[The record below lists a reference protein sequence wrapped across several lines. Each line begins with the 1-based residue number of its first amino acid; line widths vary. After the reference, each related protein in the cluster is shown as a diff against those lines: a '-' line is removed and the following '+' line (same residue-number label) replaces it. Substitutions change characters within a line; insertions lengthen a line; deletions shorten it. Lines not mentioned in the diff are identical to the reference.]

1 LKRLPLLS
9 LLCFIPILAGAQ
21 DRTTPTSLLPD
32 IDPQDIEIRGEFRA
46 RFPGL
51 NRQPILGFNPTPRVF
66 RLDPNRM
73 PFIENPD
80 QVVATVQVS
89 RLEAPGGP
97 APQYIRFPQQG
108 YLHSRFGV
116 GRYIS
121 PEADVYAG
129 APLTENTWFRGSLN
143 YHSSDG
149 HRNRDVQPS
158 SFRFMDATAGIQT
171 RLGNRTKLGFDFS
184 LLSDFNYGI
193 QTPSPA
199 IPDPSSIL
207 TGNPRK
213 TYNGYSAG
221 TDFTHFFN
229 AFRKVEGEI
238 SYNYYKVNFNFPNID
253 QERSEEQRLKG
264 SVYYQWP
271 GSSIG
276 TIFGIGAFT
285 DAARLINSP
294 RDDTN
299 WHISGVKGSWEQ
311 PLSSG
316 MKLSVIARGYV
327 TYDEKDGNNF
337 YVYPD
342 ARVEFSSVPNLTLVG
357 RIGGYILNDGLRGLH
372 ETNRFAMRDAGLI
385 NQRTVYGLGEARYDF
400 LGSAQIYAGLAY
412 YIYEN
417 YQYFADFRNAGTT
430 LFGVL
435 YDDDTRRQ
443 KLYGGF
449 RYINRPYGFT
459 FFTEV
464 YVQNT
469 KLDSGIEAPYA
480 EKLGITA
487 GMTIRPVHKLNIT
500 IWSDFIGKRP
510 YDLDGNKLAGYY
522 LPGGRIEYRF
532 TDDFGLYL
540 KVNNILDQEYEI
552 WNGYTE
558 RLFQVYGGV
567 TIKL

>member
-1 LKRLPLLS
+1 MKRLLLLS
-9 LLCFIPILAGAQ
+9 LLCFIPILTGAQ

-80 QVVATVQVS
+80 QVVATIQVA
-89 RLEAPGGP
+89 RLDAPEGQ
-97 APQYIRFPQQG
+97 APQYIRFPDQG
-108 YLHSRFGV
+108 YLHSRLGV
-116 GRYIS
+116 GRYVS
-121 PEADVYAG
+121 PEADVYG
-129 APLTENTWFRGSLN
+129 GTPITENTWFRGSLN

-149 HRNRDVQPS
+149 HRNREVQPS
-158 SFRFMDATAGIQT
+158 SFRFMDATAGIET
-171 RLGNRTKLGFDFS
+171 RLSNRTRVGVNLS
-184 LLSDFNYGI
+184 LLNEFNYGI
-193 QTPSPA
+193 ETRAPDFTTNFPS
-199 IPDPSSIL
+199 
-207 TGNPRK
+207 GNPRK

-221 TDFTHFFN
+221 SDITHFFN
-229 AFRKVEGEI
+229 AFRKFEGDL
-238 SYNYYKVNFNFPNID
+238 SYNYYRVNYNFPFVE
-253 QERSEEQRLKG
+253 QLRSEEQRLKG

-271 GSSIG
+271 GTSIG

-285 DAARLINSP
+285 DAARLVQSL

-299 WHISGVKGSWEQ
+299 WHISGVKATWEQ
-311 PLSSG
+311 PLSSD
-316 MKLSVIARGYV
+316 MKLSLIGRGYV

-337 YVYPD
+337 YIYPD
-342 ARVEFSSVPNLTLVG
+342 ARVEFSSIPNLTLVG
-357 RIGGYILNDGLRGLH
+357 RVGGYILNDGLRGLH
-372 ETNRFAMRDAGLI
+372 EINRFADEGSGLI
-385 NQRTVYGLGEARYDF
+385 NQRTIYGLGEARYDF
-400 LGSAQIYAGLAY
+400 LGSAQVYAGLAY

-417 YQYFADFRNAGTT
+417 YQYFLFQDIGYS
-430 LFGVL
+430 LFGVV

-464 YVQNT
+464 HVQNT
-469 KLDSGIEAPYA
+469 KLDDGTEAPYA
-480 EKLGITA
+480 EKFGVTA
-487 GMTIRPVHKLNIT
+487 GMTIRPVRNLNIT
-500 IWSDFIGKRP
+500 IWSDYIGNRP
-510 YDLDGNKLAGYY
+510 YNLEGNKLSAYY

-532 TDDFGLYL
+532 TDGFGLYL
-540 KVNNILDQEYEI
+540 KVNNILDQEYEV

-567 TIKL
+567 TFKL

>member
-1 LKRLPLLS
+1 MKRLPLLS

-80 QVVATVQVS
+80 QVVATVQVAQ
-89 RLEAPGGP
+89 LEAPLGP
-97 APQYIRFPQQG
+97 APQYIRFPEQG
-108 YLHSRFGV
+108 YLHSRLGI

-121 PEADVYAG
+121 PEADIYAG
-129 APLTENTWFRGSLN
+129 LPVTENTWLRGSLN
-143 YHSSDG
+143 HHSSDG

-158 SFRFMDATAGIQT
+158 SFRFLDATAGIQT
-171 RLGNRTKLGFDFS
+171 RLSNRTKLGFDFS
-184 LLSDFNYGI
+184 LISDFNYGVAASN
-193 QTPSPA
+193 PNGPGA
-199 IPDPSSIL
+199 PELP
-207 TGNPRK
+207 GNPRK

-229 AFRKVEGEI
+229 AFRKFEGDF
-238 SYNYYKVNFNFPNID
+238 SYNYYKVNYNFPVID
-253 QERSEEQRLKG
+253 QARTEEQRVKG
-264 SVYYQWP
+264 SLYYQWP
-271 GSSIG
+271 GASIG

-285 DAARLINSP
+285 DAARLSGSIQ
-294 RDDTN
+294 DDTN
-299 WHISGVKGSWEQ
+299 WHISGVKASYEQ
-311 PLSSG
+311 PLSSN
-316 MKLSVIARGYV
+316 MKLSLIARAYV
-327 TYDEKDGNNF
+327 TFDEKDGNNF
-337 YVYPD
+337 YLYPD
-342 ARVEFSSVPNLTLVG
+342 ARIEFSSIPNLTLVG
-357 RIGGYILNDGLRGLH
+357 RLGGYIVNDGLRELH
-372 ETNRFAMRDAGLI
+372 ETNRFVAEGQGLI
-385 NQRTVYGLGEARYDF
+385 NRRTVFGLGEARYDF
-400 LGSAQIYAGLAY
+400 LGSAQVYAGLAY

-417 YQYFADFRNAGTT
+417 YLYFEDFQNFGNS
-430 LFGVL
+430 LFGTV

-443 KLYGGF
+443 KLYGGI

-459 FFTEV
+459 FFTET

-480 EKLGITA
+480 EKFGVKA
-487 GMTIRPVHKLNIT
+487 GMTLRPARNFNIT
-500 IWSDFIGKRP
+500 IWSDYIGARP
-510 YDLDGNKLAGYY
+510 YNGDGNKLAGYY

-540 KVNNILDQEYEI
+540 KVNNILDQEYDI

-567 TIKL
+567 TLKL